1 MARCEFPTG
10 DIVSDAVFQGMASS
24 IQAWVAAG
32 NDPALWIATA
42 DPANAFFWVAECVQ
56 ANYLEAFVDAHQNPA
71 AVAST
76 TPQPGPGA
84 AHDAYS
90 PLGALM
96 PSNES
101 ALFMAGAAL
110 IVVFLMMR
118 DR

>member
-1 MARCEFPTG
+1 MMARCEFPTG
-10 DIVSDAVFQGMASS
+10 DIVSDAVFTGMAHS
-24 IQAWVAAG
+24 IQEWVAAG

-42 DPANAFFWVAECVQ
+42 DPESAYFWVAECVQ
-56 ANYLEAFVDAHQNPA
+56 ANYLEAFVDAQGW
-71 AVAST
+71 
-76 TPQPGPGA
+76 PQPGPGA

>member
-1 MARCEFPTG
+1 MATCGFPTG
-10 DIVSDAVFQGMASS
+10 HIVNDMVYQGMAAS
-24 IQAWVAAG
+24 IQNWVADG
-32 NDPALWIATA
+32 KDPALWIAAA
-42 DPANAFFWVAECVQ
+42 DPADAFFWVAECVQ
-56 ANYLEAFVDAHQNPA
+56 ANYLEAFVNAHQNPA
-71 AVAST
+71 DVIG
-76 TPQPGPGA
+76 PQPGPGA